1 MFDIEIHSV
10 NTDGKTNAPLARLI
24 LAHGAGAGKH
34 HDFMQAMASQ
44 LTGHNIEVV
53 LFNFPYMQT
62 MMETGKRRP
71 PDKAEK
77 LLSHFAA
84 LIDEVAKIQTS
95 VPTFIGG
102 KSMGGRMAT
111 MVLDESESIIGAIA
125 FGYPFHPPGKP
136 EKLRTAHLETLKKPL
151 LILQGERD
159 TFGTKDEVS
168 AYALSSTIAV
178 SYLTDGD
185 HSFKPRKQS
194 GFTLETHIE
203 CAAKSTADFIKAHV
217 NK

>member
-203 CAAKSTADFIKAHV
+203 CAAKSTADFIKARV

>member
-1 MFDIEIHSV
+1 
-10 NTDGKTNAPLARLI
+10 
-24 LAHGAGAGKH
+24 
-34 HDFMQAMASQ
+34 MQAMASQ

-77 LLSHFAA
+77 LLTHFAA
-84 LIDEVAKIQTS
+84 LIDEVAKTQTS

-111 MVLDESESIIGAIA
+111 MVLDKAESIVGAIA
-125 FGYPFHPPGKP
+125 FGYPFHPPGKH